1 MSVVAFLT
9 LFALAVAWFL
19 LPLLPAL
26 RELIAPTDAEPL
38 TAVGQDAGDLTV
50 FADGFRDYLARRLP
64 PAQRLGAAAV
74 TSDSG
79 GEEGSEAS
87 AGGTAVAVAPAEPP
101 RVGTLLDG
109 TPFVQLTGSA
119 DVLREVALADG
130 SIPRVVIAEGALAL
144 PGGETFP
151 LEFLARGP
159 LRAGTGTIFR
169 ALLGEDDLTLGAGS
183 EVLRWVHADGTL
195 RLAAGC
201 TVHGRASATGRI
213 LLGPDVVFSR
223 MRAAHIAA
231 VPDAMA
237 DHALAQLDDAPT
249 LPPVIS
255 GTAKLPAGTLRER
268 GYTRVPGDLTIP
280 AGGTVT
286 GALVVEGRLT
296 LGEGARVGGSVKA
309 HGACTLADDAVIDGT
324 LVSRHGVTLGARC
337 FVRGAIVA
345 EGDVVVGSG
354 CWVGS
359 PTTPASIAAVRVT
372 IRSGAQV
379 FGAISARSGAQTG

>member
-1 MSVVAFLT
+1 MSVVAFLA
-9 LFALAVAWFL
+9 LFAVAAAWFL

-26 RELIAPTDAEPL
+26 RELLAPTDAEPL

-64 PAQRLGAAAV
+64 PVQRRDTAAAV
-74 TSDSG
+74 GAGDG
-79 GEEGSEAS
+79 AGDEAA
-87 AGGTAVAVAPAEPP
+87 AGGTALAVAPAEPP

-109 TPFVQLTGSA
+109 TPFVQLTGNA

-130 SIPRVVIAEGALAL
+130 SFPRVVIAEGEMTL

-151 LEFLARGP
+151 LEFLSRGP
-159 LRAGTGTIFR
+159 LRAGSGTIFR
-169 ALLGEDDLTLGAGS
+169 ALLGEDDLTLGPGS

-201 TVHGRASATGRI
+201 TVHGRASATRSI
-213 LLGPDVVFSR
+213 LLGPDVAFSR
-223 MRAAHIAA
+223 IRAAHIAA
-231 VPDAMA
+231 VDDVALNDAA
-237 DHALAQLDDAPT
+237 ALLDDPPT

-268 GYTRVPGDLTIP
+268 GYTRVPGDLSIP
-280 AGGTVT
+280 AGATVT

-309 HGACTLADDAVIDGT
+309 HGACALANDAVIDGT
-324 LVSRHGVTLGARC
+324 LVSRQGVTLGARC
-337 FVRGAIVA
+337 FVRGAIAA
-345 EGDVVVGSG
+345 EGDVVVGNGS
-354 CWVGS
+354 WVGA
-359 PTTPASIAAVRVT
+359 PTTPASIAAERVT

-379 FGAISARSGAQTG
+379 FGAISARLGAQTG